1 MSNTYI
7 WERRSW
13 LDGCDITA
21 CLKKKMK
28 GDKTMLHA
36 NLELTDEMLGVQVS
50 GQSSC
55 QLPETEMDN
64 QIQIILSKPLPAL
77 EYAIPDLF

>member
-1 MSNTYI
+1 
-7 WERRSW
+7 
-13 LDGCDITA
+13 
-21 CLKKKMK
+21 
-28 GDKTMLHA
+28 MLHA